1 MKKYI
6 VWKKSALFEQ
16 QMCYSKWQ
24 NMLFEMKNTP
34 TCILIHTHM
43 DMCCMVWMKS
53 IS

>member
-24 NMLFEMKNTP
+24 NTSFEMKNAP
-34 TCILIHTHM
+34 TRILIRTHM
-43 DMCCMVWMKS
+43 DMCRMVRMKS